1 MVHEKN
7 VEVRTFFRPGV
18 MVSFFCFFA
27 LFPFPLRLAPG
38 SDPGASRSAP
48 ASPSLFSSPMHKGKV
63 AAIGSPGSGSVTLT
77 AANPLYDA
85 AGEKPSRQPRS
96 SLAPKP
102 RDADGGLPKVVSDA
116 GGG

>member
-1 MVHEKN
+1 
-7 VEVRTFFRPGV
+7 
-18 MVSFFCFFA
+18 
-27 LFPFPLRLAPG
+27 
-38 SDPGASRSAP
+38 
-48 ASPSLFSSPMHKGKV
+48 MHKGKV